1 MISREAYQVKDR
13 PRNFYLMSAM
23 GSELALGI
31 GLAYTRKDLKVIV
44 ISGDGSALMGFSSV
58 FLSSY
63 LKLDNLKCYV
73 LNNQCY
79 ATTGG
84 QPTCFSMPFDITGV
98 IEVSNEKGDAPRI
111 PLTPKQITERFKNA
125 ISLHSTQ
132 SIN

>member
-23 GSELALGI
+23 GAELALGM

-44 ISGDGSALMGFSSV
+44 ISGDGSALMGYGTIM
-58 FLSSY
+58 L
-63 LKLDNLKCYV
+63 LKNICLHNLQYYILDNG
-73 LNNQCY
+73 CY
-79 ATTGG
+79 ASTGG
-84 QPTCFSMPFDITGV
+84 QKTCPLDGFDNI
-98 IEVSNEKGDAPRI
+98 IKVSPEKGDAARI
-111 PLTPKQITERFKNA
+111 PLTPIQIKERFKNA